1 MWEPLY
7 QDEGGGFPV
16 KYAVKHYLQAPAYVS
31 PFFFQGGGGKKT
43 PSRLSHFYQPDF
55 PIFPTF
61 WDKKTQPS
69 FLAVIC
75 RHLGL

>member
-16 KYAVKHYLQAPAYVS
+16 QYAVKHYLQHTCHR
-31 PFFFQGGGGKKT
+31 FFSRGGGKKT

-69 FLAVIC
+69 FLAVFS
-75 RHLGL
+75 RLLGL